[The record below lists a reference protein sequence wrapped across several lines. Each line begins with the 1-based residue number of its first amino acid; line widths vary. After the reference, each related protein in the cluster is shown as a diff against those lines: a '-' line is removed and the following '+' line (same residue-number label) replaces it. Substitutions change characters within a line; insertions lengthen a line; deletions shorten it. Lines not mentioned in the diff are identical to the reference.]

1 MIKQSLIS
9 IFLLISSSQSLAD
22 PITPNTNWADAAT
35 LARQNHTVIMVI
47 FESEGCG
54 YCSRL
59 KREILEPLSH
69 DTEPNLPLIKEF
81 DIYAG
86 GKVTDFN
93 GDLIRS
99 RQFKERY
106 EIFAVPTLLILD
118 ADGKLLADPIVG
130 YNSQQEYKILLHD
143 SLMAS
148 YDAIN

>member
-1 MIKQSLIS
+1 MIKQYLIS
-9 IFLLISSSQSLAD
+9 IFLLVSSTLSLAD
-22 PITPNTNWADAAT
+22 PLNTHTNWADT
-35 LARQNHTVIMVI
+35 SSLARQNHTVIMVV

-54 YCSRL
+54 YCTRL

-69 DTEPNLPLIKEF
+69 KTKSNLPLIKEF
-81 DIYAG
+81 DIYSG

-106 EIFAVPTLLILD
+106 EIFAVPTLLIVD

-130 YNSQQEYKILLHD
+130 YNSQEEYEILLHD

-148 YDAIN
+148 YDALD